1 MNNVCRALAQTSV
14 RAANTLRPSMLAAR
28 LSFTL
33 RSRPTPSKHITKA
46 EITFGNMILQPLPYN
61 TRPHQAYA
69 YTNTS
74 VASHF
79 STTVSSLLLWSLPS
93 LCQWVYWRHHPQ
105 SWRNFD
111 STPANVLLPIATSD
125 LAVSRVKCHLTALSI
140 YCRFVLSLSFAF
152 AVIFNGTNTKVGI
165 YAKTN

>member
-1 MNNVCRALAQTSV
+1 MTSNGEQGVALFNDGALVFRLESAPLFQITWIRGPRMNNVCRALAQTSV
-14 RAANTLRPSMLAAR
+14 SAANTLHPSMLAAR

-33 RSRPTPSKHITKA
+33 CSRPTPSKHITKA

-61 TRPHQAYA
+61 ARPHRAYA

-74 VASHF
+74 VTSHF

-105 SWRNFD
+105 SQRNFD
-111 STPANVLLPIATSD
+111 STPANVLLAIATSD
-125 LAVSRVKCHLTALSI
+125 LAVR
-140 YCRFVLSLSFAF
+140 
-152 AVIFNGTNTKVGI
+152 G
-165 YAKTN
+165 